1 MTESSKNGGKTHSR
15 GKFRGKCED
24 DEGGSLQYL
33 QSKIFLTAKE
43 MRDVY
48 REPQTEIVE
57 DPDTKVK
64 ETKKK
69 YGLLPMMAHS
79 SVGRIGALN
88 ASSFCERINSCAKD
102 VVSDLH
108 TCLSDESIEK
118 MVLLKMNGKFMN
130 YMWTHHKTGFAR
142 SRVNLEY
149 ETVEKK

>member
-1 MTESSKNGGKTHSR
+1 MNM
-15 GKFRGKCED
+15 
-24 DEGGSLQYL
+24 QYL
-33 QSKIFLTAKE
+33 LSKMFLIAKK

-48 REPQTEIVE
+48 RELEPQTQIVE

-79 SVGRIGALN
+79 SVGQIGALN
-88 ASSFCERINSCAKD
+88 ASSFCERINSCAND

-118 MVLLKMNGKFMN
+118 MVLLRMNCKFMN
-130 YMWTHHKTGFAR
+130 YMWTHHKTDFAC